1 MIRETVAVALSVVLC
16 AGPPALAAQ
25 DESDSVAYRA
35 LTQTPLDAFSP
46 ALGVALTARRG
57 TGIAFQARYGLMSF
71 RSRDFVHNF
80 GVGADL
86 PLAAG
91 RLGITLGRYGPS
103 CSGNDCPGHFI
114 ASLEFEQGLLSAALG
129 RPDHSGSLNLGL
141 SAGMGFG
148 SPSDATLFAASA
160 SLPVTLVPRMGSTR
174 IFPFVA
180 PGVGFGLVD
189 GDAGSDAGMLPT
201 VALGVGLL
209 TFRDR
214 LGVVAGIDRVFL
226 TGGNW
231 LAGVSL
237 RWSLES

>member
-1 MIRETVAVALSVVLC
+1 
-16 AGPPALAAQ
+16 
-25 DESDSVAYRA
+25 
-35 LTQTPLDAFSP
+35 
-46 ALGVALTARRG
+46 
-57 TGIAFQARYGLMSF
+57 MSF

-129 RPDHSGSLNLGL
+129 RPDHSGSLNLGI
-141 SAGMGFG
+141 SAGLGFG
-148 SPSDATLFAASA
+148 SPSDANMFAASA

-180 PGVGFGLVD
+180 PGIGFGLVD

-209 TFRDR
+209 TFGDR

-237 RWSLES
+237 RWSLEP